1 VPSVVPLSV
10 VQKVLQALLSERI
23 AIRNLPTIMEATAD
37 FYHSTKEPEI
47 LAEYV
52 RMALK
57 RQITNMYRD
66 QNGRITV
73 FTIDPAIEQVLTDSV
88 QNTKQGLMF
97 ITDPAFSEKLVKRV
111 GKAMSKLSLA
121 GLTPICLCSPNIR
134 LALKRLTEAAHPQ
147 LVVLSYNEI
156 TNDVEILSN
165 DVVRLEDD
173 H

>member
-1 VPSVVPLSV
+1 M
-10 VQKVLQALLSERI
+10 LQALLSERI
-23 AIRNLPTIMEATAD
+23 PIRNLPTIMEAITD
-37 FYHSTKEPEI
+37 YYQTTKEPEI

-52 RMALK
+52 RMSLK

-66 QNGRITV
+66 QNNRITV
-73 FTIDPAIEQVLTDSV
+73 FTIDPTIEQTLTDSV

-97 ITDPAFSEKLVKRV
+97 ITDPVFSEKLVKRV
-111 GKAMSKLSLA
+111 GKAMDKLSIA
-121 GLTPICLCSPNIR
+121 GLTTICLCSPNIR

-147 LVVLSYNEI
+147 LVVLSYNEV

-173 H
+173 N